1 MPSPLNTPR
10 FCGHV
15 SLFRTAVAATAKD
28 IDIALCGIPFD
39 SGTLGRNGSRLGPRA
54 VRDVSMQAIRP
65 VHPLSNESPFENC
78 RVADVGDA
86 MSNPLD
92 IIQAMDQI
100 TAFFAEIHA
109 AGALPLAIGG
119 DHLVTLPVLRA
130 LAKDRPVGLV
140 HFDSHTDTY
149 EGFYGQRYNNGTTF
163 RRAVEEGLI
172 DPKRSLQIGIR
183 GPRFGKEDVAYSL
196 AAGMRVITIDEFFD
210 IGTAGVIAEIKAVAT
225 GPCYVSFDIDS
236 IDAVYVPGTGAPEI
250 GGYTPRDAQVMIRS
264 LSDVDII
271 GADVVEVSPALDP
284 TDGTARVAANMAFE
298 LLDVMARQRRG
309 QAQITGAC
317 TVETSPNKTTV

>member
-1 MPSPLNTPR
+1 MLQTMPSPLNTPR

-15 SLFRTAVAATAKD
+15 SLFRTPVVPTAEGL
-28 IDIALCGIPFD
+28 DIALCGIPFD

-65 VHPLSNESPFENC
+65 VHPLSNESPFETC
-78 RVADVGDA
+78 RIADVGDA
-86 MSNPLD
+86 VSNPLD

-100 TAFFAEIHA
+100 TAFFAGIHA
-109 AGALPLAIGG
+109 AGAVPLAIGG

-130 LAKDRPVGLV
+130 LAKDRPVGLI

-163 RRAVEEGLI
+163 RRAIQEGLV

-183 GPRFGKEDVAYSL
+183 GPRFGKEDVAFSV

-210 IGTAGVIAEIKAVAT
+210 IGTAGVIAAIRAIAT
-225 GPCYVSFDIDS
+225 GPCYVSFDIDG

-250 GGYTPRDAQVMIRS
+250 GGYSPRDAQVMIRS
-264 LSDVDII
+264 LKGLDII

-284 TDGTARVAANMAFE
+284 TDGTARVAANLAFE
-298 LLDVMARQRRG
+298 LLDAMTAKAKQ
-309 QAQITGAC
+309 QN
-317 TVETSPNKTTV
+317 SPDERA